1 MYNNFTFCGRLT
13 KAPEIRK
20 TNTNKD
26 ILLFS
31 VAVQNNYNDS
41 DGTRSA
47 EFFDCI
53 SSKQGLLNY
62 SKYLTKG
69 DYILVSGELH
79 TYTKNNVTR
88 ISVRA
93 DTIDYYIKLL
103 ITRKKKAISLT
114 MKYSFHSHF
123 N

>member
-93 DTIDYYIKLL
+93 DTIDLL
-103 ITRKKKAISLT
+103 HKASNNTQKESTKPNDGVHLSLP
-114 MKYSFHSHF
+114 F
-123 N
+123 